1 MNFNERIQTLLNQID
16 LTVFHEHFTKGDE
29 QIDSCLID
37 YLQSARDL
45 SQTDRSKA
53 YLKIL
58 LEYSWEKLNTG
69 IWQNVKDVYR
79 YLYAYACYIDV
90 LIDCRTLEQQ
100 SGNYQVI
107 VFVIKFNLI
116 IKKEFLFSRI
126 L

>member
-1 MNFNERIQTLLNQID
+1 MNINERIQTLINQIQ
-16 LTVFHEHFTKGDE
+16 LTEHFTNDQE
-29 QIDSCLID
+29 QIDGCLID

-45 SQTDRSKA
+45 AIDHQQIDRSKS

-90 LIDCRTLEQQ
+90 LIDCRML
-100 SGNYQVI
+100 GNYQVI
-107 VFVIKFNLI
+107 VFGIKIRFHME
-116 IKKEFLFSRI
+116 EFFF
-126 L
+126 

>member
-1 MNFNERIQTLLNQID
+1 MNFNERIQTLLNQIE
-16 LTVFHEHFTKGDE
+16 LTVFHEHFTKGQE
-29 QIDSCLID
+29 RIDICLID

-45 SQTDRSKA
+45 SQIDRSKS
-53 YLKIL
+53 YLNIL

-90 LIDCRTLEQQ
+90 LIDCRMLEK

-107 VFVIKFNLI
+107 VSVRKIRFYYGK
-116 IKKEFLFSRI
+116 FLFSRI